1 MKMKKKAFTLLLGLG
16 LLLPLTGET
25 GVYQTKTYML
35 ASSWDVDGVAAATTT
50 FVAQVNLTN
59 TTLTIAAQP
68 EVCRLLTVV
77 VADGAASITDGDLTI
92 TGTDCEGR
100 SLVVTQDWS
109 GGAATANTTVAFET
123 LVSLITTDFVVLGG
137 GGDETIEVGG
147 LALTDLSY
155 AYPMFRGRNGS
166 YADLPYNITQRIET
180 SGLSATTTAV
190 DTTNDAPFTTVAVG
204 DMIGV
209 VMRSLA
215 PGLERGL
222 VWRRVTARASATS
235 LTVNDAWDL
244 STTPQGTGYSFQH
257 MKADVGSGIFDGWIS
272 MTGVESV
279 TFDLDVQQLVATGG
293 ISYKVECDPGV
304 PGMPPVIVS
313 GPTNIATGTPTIARV
328 TLTVPSGPCRLGLRI
343 ITGDDANDLTTNTE
357 QVFASVTIRE

>member
-1 MKMKKKAFTLLLGLG
+1 MTMKKKALTFLLGLG

-35 ASSWDVDGVAAATTT
+35 ASNWDVDGVPAATTT

-77 VADGAASITDGDLTI
+77 VADAGASITDGDLTI

-100 SLVVTQDWS
+100 ALVVVQDWS
-109 GGAATANTTVAFET
+109 GGAATINTTVAFET
-123 LVSLITTDFVVLGG
+123 LTTLITTDFTVLDG

-166 YADLPYNITQRIET
+166 YADMPYNITQRIET

-190 DTTNDAPFTTVAVG
+190 DTTNDVPFATVAVG

-209 VMRSLA
+209 VMRSLT

-235 LTVNDAWDL
+235 LTVNDAWNL
-244 STTPQGTGYSFQH
+244 STTFGGGGYSFQH
-257 MKADVGSGIFDGWIS
+257 MKADVGSGAFDGWIS
-272 MTGVESV
+272 LVGAESV

-293 ISYKVECDPGV
+293 ISYKIECDPGV
-304 PGMPPVIVS
+304 PGMPPVIVI
-313 GPTNIATGTPTIARV
+313 GPTNIATTTPTVARSVV
-328 TLTVPSGPCRLGLRI
+328 TEPTGPCRLGLRI
-343 ITGDDANDLTTNTE
+343 ITGDDANDLTTNLE
-357 QVFASVTIRE
+357 QVYASVTVRR